1 VLQRCDRHAIMSRET
16 YSVKREQ
23 LDEQYLKKALELAR
37 VAADRGE
44 VPVGAV
50 LVYNDRV
57 IAEAYNRREELAD
70 ATAHAEMLAIREA
83 CTLLGGWRLS
93 GCTLYVT
100 LEPCPMCA
108 GAMVQARIDRLV
120 YGTADP
126 KGGAAGTLYDLVR
139 DSRLN
144 HRLEVTSGILEAECA
159 AVLQDFFRQRRD

>member
-1 VLQRCDRHAIMSRET
+1 VLQRCDWHAIMSRET
-16 YSVKREQ
+16 YNVKRDH
-23 LDEQYLKKALELAR
+23 LDDQHLKKALELAR
-37 VAADRGE
+37 IAADHGE

-50 LVYNDRV
+50 LVHKDRV
-57 IAEAYNRREELAD
+57 IVEAYNRREELGD
-70 ATAHAEMLAIREA
+70 ATAHAEMLAIRKA

-144 HRLEVTSGILEAECA
+144 HRLEVTGGVLEEECA
-159 AVLQDFFRQRRD
+159 ALLQDFFRQRRE

>member
-1 VLQRCDRHAIMSRET
+1 MSRET
-16 YSVKREQ
+16 YNVKRDH
-23 LDEQYLKKALELAR
+23 LDDQHLKKALELAR
-37 VAADRGE
+37 IAADHGE

-50 LVYNDRV
+50 LVHKDRV
-57 IAEAYNRREELAD
+57 IVEAYNRREELGD
-70 ATAHAEMLAIREA
+70 ATAHAEMLAIRKA

-144 HRLEVTSGILEAECA
+144 HRLEVTGGVLEEECA
-159 AVLQDFFRQRRD
+159 ALLQDFFRQRRE